1 MLSGRSRRVMPGLPE
16 ASAGSPNRAP
26 QLSAMCRRGTCA
38 FMAGIQGLGERGT
51 NVRSDP
57 SPHIQYVDVVVGL
70 LILFFFACLL
80 TWLFVSALY
89 DVGDMPYRVAAPL
102 LQQCRPDQLRMIEDA
117 SPVSTTRTISA
128 MPCALW
134 ISAYAAAASS

>member
-1 MLSGRSRRVMPGLPE
+1 MYAVILRHISSMLM
-16 ASAGSPNRAP
+16 
-26 QLSAMCRRGTCA
+26 
-38 FMAGIQGLGERGT
+38 
-51 NVRSDP
+51 
-57 SPHIQYVDVVVGL
+57 L
-70 LILFFFACLL
+70 LLVCSYFFFFACLL

>member
-1 MLSGRSRRVMPGLPE
+1 M
-16 ASAGSPNRAP
+16 
-26 QLSAMCRRGTCA
+26 
-38 FMAGIQGLGERGT
+38 QGLGERGT

-57 SPHIQYVDVVVGL
+57 SPHIQYVDIVAVRLV
-70 LILFFFACLL
+70 LFFILLVLL

-117 SPVSTTRTISA
+117 SPVSTTLTTSA
-128 MPCALW
+128 MPCTVW
-134 ISAYAAAASS
+134 ISAYASAASS

>member
-1 MLSGRSRRVMPGLPE
+1 MYAVILRHISSMLM
-16 ASAGSPNRAP
+16 
-26 QLSAMCRRGTCA
+26 
-38 FMAGIQGLGERGT
+38 
-51 NVRSDP
+51 
-57 SPHIQYVDVVVGL
+57 L
-70 LILFFFACLL
+70 LLVFSYFFFACLL